1 MGITVGR
8 PTLRHLK
15 PEVELAEGGVMDGRA
30 AHSTE
35 RPTERLADWVVASA
49 LLVFALPLMV
59 LVAIAIK
66 CDSPG
71 PILVH
76 PRCFAAGRQYIALKF
91 RSTPR
96 DNPSGRPTTPVG
108 RFLRYTRIENLPQ
121 LVNVFRGEMS
131 CVSPRPR
138 CPFFLD

>member
-1 MGITVGR
+1 MVAQTHFTER
-8 PTLRHLK
+8 
-15 PEVELAEGGVMDGRA
+15 
-30 AHSTE
+30 STE
-35 RPTERLADWVVASA
+35 RVGDWAVAGA
-49 LLVFALPLMV
+49 LFVLTLPLMA

-76 PRCFAAGRQYIALKF
+76 QICFAAGRQYTALKF

-96 DNPSGRPTTPVG
+96 DNQFGRPTTLVG

-131 CVSPRPR
+131 CVNPRPR